1 MPWNDNANPGPWG
14 SPPSSNDDEPRQQPG
29 RRPPPPLPP
38 PAGPNFGEVFRRAR
52 AEWSR
57 LTRIRRADRL
67 TRRFIGLGAAG
78 IATLWILSGFYVV
91 QPYEKAIVTRFGAY
105 DRTATPGLRFH
116 LPIPIEQAELV
127 DVTNE
132 QKMVI
137 GAEGG
142 SEAPG
147 DSLMLTADENFVEV
161 VFAVRYRIA
170 DPAAWLFQ
178 VRDPEGAVR
187 TVGET
192 AVREVVG
199 RSDLT
204 SVMTGGRGLVQA
216 QARGLMQQILN
227 RYHAGVIIDAV
238 QIQSANPP
246 AEVAPAYQDV
256 TRAGED
262 AQTAGNA
269 ANAYASK
276 TTGDAQSAA
285 AKIALAA
292 SIYQQQVVHEANG
305 EASRFD
311 QIYGQFRRAPA
322 VTRERLYIQTMEDV
336 LAHAHVV
343 IIGAKGA
350 QIVLSPPA
358 PSTGAAQAPAPSPLQ
373 GAGSPPAGTG
383 SQP

>member
-14 SPPSSNDDEPRQQPG
+14 SPPSSSDDEPRPKPG
-29 RRPPPPLPP
+29 RRPPSPP
-38 PAGPNFGEVFRRAR
+38 PPPPGPDFSEVFRRAR
-52 AEWSR
+52 AGWGR
-57 LTRIRRADRL
+57 LTRSRHADRL
-67 TRRFIGLGAAG
+67 TGRIVGLGAAG
-78 IATLWILSGFYVV
+78 AAALWILSGFYVV
-91 QPYEKAIVTRFGAY
+91 QPFEKAIVTRFGAY
-105 DRTATPGLRFH
+105 DRTETPGLRYH
-116 LPIPIEQAELV
+116 LPIPIEQAEPV
-127 DVTNE
+127 NVINE
-132 QKMVI
+132 QKLVI

-147 DSLMLTADENFVEV
+147 ESLMLTADENIVDV
-161 VFAVRYRIA
+161 VFAVQYRIV

-178 VRDPEGAVR
+178 VRDPEGMVR

-204 SVMTGGRGLVQA
+204 SVLTEGRGHVQA

-246 AEVAPAYQDV
+246 PEVAPAYQDV

-262 AQTAGNA
+262 AQTAGNV

-276 TTGDAQSAA
+276 TTSDAQSAA
-285 AKIALAA
+285 AKITLAA

-311 QIYGQFRRAPA
+311 QIYGQYRRAPE

-350 QIVLSPPA
+350 QIVLSSPA
-358 PSTGAAQAPAPSPLQ
+358 PSSGPAQPLAPSPLQ
-373 GAGSPPAGTG
+373 GGGSSPAGTG

>member
-14 SPPSSNDDEPRQQPG
+14 TPPSSNDDEPRQQPG
-29 RRPPPPLPP
+29 RRPPSPPPP

-57 LTRIRRADRL
+57 LTRSRRADRL
-67 TRRFIGLGAAG
+67 TGRIIGLGAVGA
-78 IATLWILSGFYVV
+78 AALWILSGFYDV
-91 QPYEKAIVTRFGAY
+91 QRYEEAIVTRFGAY
-105 DRTATPGLRFH
+105 ERTETPGLRYH
-116 LPIPIEQAELV
+116 LPVPIEQAELV
-127 DVTNE
+127 DVTND
-132 QKMVI
+132 QRIVI

-147 DSLMLTADENFVEV
+147 DSLMLTADENLVDV
-161 VFAVRYRIA
+161 VFAVQYRIA

-178 VRDPEGAVR
+178 VRDPEGTVR
-187 TVGET
+187 TVGES
-192 AVREVVG
+192 AVREIVG
-199 RSDLT
+199 RGDLT
-204 SVMTGGRGLVQA
+204 SVLTGGRGQVQA

-256 TRAGED
+256 ARAGED
-262 AQTAGNA
+262 AQSAGVA

-276 TTGDAQSAA
+276 ATGDAQSAA
-285 AKIALAA
+285 AKISLAA
-292 SIYQQQVVHEANG
+292 STYQQQVVHEANG

-311 QIYGQFRRAPA
+311 QIYGQYRRAPA

-350 QIVLSPPA
+350 QIVLSTPAPSSGAAQPPA
-358 PSTGAAQAPAPSPLQ
+358 P
-373 GAGSPPAGTG
+373 AGSG